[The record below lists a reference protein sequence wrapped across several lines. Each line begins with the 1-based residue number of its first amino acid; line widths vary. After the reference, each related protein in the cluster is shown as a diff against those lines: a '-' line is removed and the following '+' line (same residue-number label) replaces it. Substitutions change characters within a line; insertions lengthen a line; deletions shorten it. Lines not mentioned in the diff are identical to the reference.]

1 MDGAGPFRRFWNVTV
16 PMLSPTLLFATIITF
31 IGALQIFE
39 PMYIMTKGGPDG
51 ATRSIVQ
58 YTYEKGF
65 QSFEVGYAA
74 ALSLVLFVVIMV
86 VTGLQFRLSRRWVH
100 Q

>member
-1 MDGAGPFRRFWNVTV
+1 
-16 PMLSPTLLFATIITF
+16 ML
-31 IGALQIFE
+31 
-39 PMYIMTKGGPDG
+39 IMTNGGPDG
-51 ATRSIVQ
+51 ATQSIVM

-74 ALSLVLFVVIMV
+74 ALSLVLFLVIMIA
-86 VTGLQFRLSRRWVH
+86 TGLQFRLSRRWVH